1 MQELHNHYLKE
12 VIITTSLH
20 VDLIKTIFIAYIC
33 LRIEHLT
40 TKFPFFYT
48 DEYAVN
54 HEYIMIMCL
63 EIDWPELNI
72 NCKHVDSL
80 FTFQKY

>member
-33 LRIEHLT
+33 LRMEHLT
-40 TKFPFFYT
+40 TKFPFFILM
-48 DEYAVN
+48 N
-54 HEYIMIMCL
+54 M
-63 EIDWPELNI
+63 
-72 NCKHVDSL
+72 
-80 FTFQKY
+80 Q